1 MPDNYRESLKP
12 ASTTVIFE
20 SFRVNC
26 FSLASFS
33 KFKYFMQSE
42 SNLDVSTDDEISLLD
57 LLLVVVQNL
66 RLLLITPLVVGL
78 VALGVI
84 SMLPRTYE
92 STAVQM
98 GDTQLVSMY
107 NSAQV
112 RDAVVAELKY
122 ARPDEDLDS
131 ARERLSNDLKATFNN
146 KDKTVGIT
154 ARAPKPEAAQ
164 RMANVAVAQA
174 NMLNQSR
181 ADDVARLRA
190 QFDLATKREFDHSSA
205 VDRIAQQD
213 KTLSRASSNLSSTQV
228 QLVDASRDAQI
239 SLSSLVD
246 ALAKV
251 QRFDILQQPTLPTK
265 PVPKKR
271 AMLGAIAA
279 LATGFLLLIFVFTR
293 QALRN
298 AETNPESAQK
308 LAQLRTAW
316 RRAVGQKEG

>member
-1 MPDNYRESLKP
+1 
-12 ASTTVIFE
+12 
-20 SFRVNC
+20 
-26 FSLASFS
+26 
-33 KFKYFMQSE
+33 MQSE

-78 VALGVI
+78 VALGVT

-181 ADDVARLRA
+181 A
-190 QFDLATKREFDHSSA
+190 
-205 VDRIAQQD
+205 
-213 KTLSRASSNLSSTQV
+213 SSNLSSTQV

-246 ALAKV
+246 ALTKV